1 MEQNNNNRPKMPKFN
16 MSWIYIMVLIALV
29 AFYFSGGDS
38 IGGGMNKKATYTEFK
53 AYVDSGYAQK
63 VEVNKGDN
71 QLKMYVKGEYIRK
84 IFKSGT
90 DKVGKNPYLE
100 VEYGSVDKV
109 EEWGKKRLAYAIDYK
124 TEGYYVLVNFQGEA
138 ELPKELE
145 RNLQISDSV
154 IRYQVIKQI
163 ERKVGIKP
171 RAVRPAPVA
180 APVAAPAVEAEPAA
194 EAPVETP
201 AAE

>member
-1 MEQNNNNRPKMPKFN
+1 MNKYEVV
-16 MSWIYIMVLIALV
+16 YIIDPAVEEEARKALIARFNDLI
-29 AFYFSGGDS
+29 ANNGG
-38 IGGGMNKKATYTEFK
+38 T
-53 AYVDSGYAQK
+53 
-63 VEVNKGDN
+63 VE
-71 QLKMYVKGEYIRK
+71 
-84 IFKSGT
+84 
-90 DKVGKNPYLE
+90 
-100 VEYGSVDKV
+100 KV
-109 EEWGKKRLAYAIDYK
+109 EEWGKRRLAYAIDYK
-124 TEGYYVLVNFQGEA
+124 TEGYYVLVNFQAEA

-154 IRYQVIKQI
+154 IRYQVIKLI

-180 APVAAPAVEAEPAA
+180 APAAEAPAAEA

>member
-1 MEQNNNNRPKMPKFN
+1 
-16 MSWIYIMVLIALV
+16 
-29 AFYFSGGDS
+29 
-38 IGGGMNKKATYTEFK
+38 MNKYEVVYIIDPAVEDEARKALINRFNELIT
-53 AYVDSGYAQK
+53 G
-63 VEVNKGDN
+63 NG
-71 QLKMYVKGEYIRK
+71 
-84 IFKSGT
+84 
-90 DKVGKNPYLE
+90 
-100 VEYGSVDKV
+100 GSVDKV

-124 TEGYYVLVNFQGEA
+124 TEGYYVLVNFQAEA
-138 ELPKELE
+138 DLPKELE

-171 RAVRPAPVA
+171 RAVRPAPA
-180 APVAAPAVEAEPAA
+180 APVAPTAAPVAEAEPVA

>member
-1 MEQNNNNRPKMPKFN
+1 
-16 MSWIYIMVLIALV
+16 
-29 AFYFSGGDS
+29 
-38 IGGGMNKKATYTEFK
+38 MNKYEVVYIIDPAVEDEARKALINRFNELIT
-53 AYVDSGYAQK
+53 G
-63 VEVNKGDN
+63 NG
-71 QLKMYVKGEYIRK
+71 
-84 IFKSGT
+84 
-90 DKVGKNPYLE
+90 
-100 VEYGSVDKV
+100 GSVDKV

-124 TEGYYVLVNFQGEA
+124 TEGYYVLVNFQAEA

-180 APVAAPAVEAEPAA
+180 PVAPAAAPAVEAEPAA
-194 EAPVETP
+194 EVPVETP

>member
-1 MEQNNNNRPKMPKFN
+1 MNKYEVVYIIDPAVEEEARKTLISRFN
-16 MSWIYIMVLIALV
+16 DLIANN
-29 AFYFSGGDS
+29 G
-38 IGGGMNKKATYTEFK
+38 
-53 AYVDSGYAQK
+53 
-63 VEVNKGDN
+63 
-71 QLKMYVKGEYIRK
+71 
-84 IFKSGT
+84 
-90 DKVGKNPYLE
+90 
-100 VEYGSVDKV
+100 GSVEKV
-109 EEWGKKRLAYAIDYK
+109 EEWGKRRLAYAIDYK

-138 ELPKELE
+138 DLPKELE

-171 RAVRPAPVA
+171 RVVRSAPVA
-180 APVAAPAVEAEPAA
+180 PAAPAAPAVEEAPAA

>member
-1 MEQNNNNRPKMPKFN
+1 
-16 MSWIYIMVLIALV
+16 
-29 AFYFSGGDS
+29 
-38 IGGGMNKKATYTEFK
+38 MNKYEVVYIIDPAVEDEARKALINRFNELIT
-53 AYVDSGYAQK
+53 G
-63 VEVNKGDN
+63 NG
-71 QLKMYVKGEYIRK
+71 
-84 IFKSGT
+84 
-90 DKVGKNPYLE
+90 
-100 VEYGSVDKV
+100 GSVDKV

-124 TEGYYVLVNFQGEA
+124 TEGYYVLVNFQAEA

-171 RAVRPAPVA
+171 KAVRPAPA
-180 APVAAPAVEAEPAA
+180 AAPAPEEAPA
-194 EAPVETP
+194 EAPEETP